1 MLDGSIYRG
10 AEAEISVHSLSLQD
24 NQYSKSQIWLENG
37 PSGQLNS
44 IQAGWAVS
52 KLIIFIFHKIII
64 INMFLGEFIF
74 SKFPYI
80 SNYICLLFRCIQDC
94 MVTVSHGL
102 QYIGL

>member
-52 KLIIFIFHKIII
+52 KLIIFIFHKIINENKLEI
-64 INMFLGEFIF
+64 INMFSIKFLFLKRKIF
-74 SKFPYI
+74 
-80 SNYICLLFRCIQDC
+80 
-94 MVTVSHGL
+94 
-102 QYIGL
+102 